1 MRFPWGDILN
11 KNCRIAIIFI
21 AKNSI
26 IKNYATLPP
35 ASLPPTKDPI
45 SMRARLRRGRALNFS
60 MRMVLRARRA
70 VPEECGWL
78 PWSILSCGVGGADW
92 AVRFRCLP
100 ELGGVYGGERG
111 ESAL

>member
-26 IKNYATLPP
+26 IKNYATLPT

-45 SMRARLRRGRALNFS
+45 SMRAQPIRGKALNFS
-60 MRMVLRARRA
+60 MRMAPRAKKEI
-70 VPEECGWL
+70 PEECGLL
-78 PWSILSCGVGGADW
+78 PWNILSCGAGGADW

-100 ELGGVYGGERG
+100 ELERVYRGERG